1 MEKDDIM
8 HKTPTSTASI
18 SKEEYKKITFLQ
30 EKIWIHW
37 RIRDYNSKTINITN
51 LLYPIVF
58 YYKCIYNETKKAL
71 DVSYSIINY
80 RLCNETSMAKYKDLN
95 LLDIDL
101 DKIYCFDM
109 DDLLMGVNGDLD
121 YIYYVQF
128 DLYVCKN
135 GIDYDENNTNCSS

>member
-1 MEKDDIM
+1 
-8 HKTPTSTASI
+8 
-18 SKEEYKKITFLQ
+18 
-30 EKIWIHW
+30 
-37 RIRDYNSKTINITN
+37 
-51 LLYPIVF
+51 
-58 YYKCIYNETKKAL
+58 
-71 DVSYSIINY
+71 
-80 RLCNETSMAKYKDLN
+80 MAKYKDLY

-101 DKIYCFDM
+101 DKVYCFDM